1 VPAGAQLAVR
11 IHYKKT
17 WQFEGKA
24 LSDRSTVGIYFAK
37 DAGPHELLTLAL
49 SAPGPA
55 AHDTKD
61 ITFTRTL
68 NEDVQAVAVS
78 PDDVPPNISVQMVA
92 IRPDGSRTPMIRL
105 STRPDWSRRYW
116 FEQPLTFPRG
126 TRIEVTAKLDD
137 PDILSA
143 AFGGPATPPA
153 AASGP
158 LRLTLNLVR
167 PNAKPSAP

>member
-1 VPAGAQLAVR
+1 
-11 IHYKKT
+11 
-17 WQFEGKA
+17 
-24 LSDRSTVGIYFAK
+24 
-37 DAGPHELLTLAL
+37 
-49 SAPGPA
+49 
-55 AHDTKD
+55 
-61 ITFTRTL
+61 
-68 NEDVQAVAVS
+68 VQAVAVS
-78 PDDVPPNISVQMVA
+78 PDDVPANISVQMVA

-116 FEQPLTFPRG
+116 FERPLSFPRG

-158 LRLTLNLVR
+158 LRLTLNVVR

>member
-1 VPAGAQLAVR
+1 
-11 IHYKKT
+11 
-17 WQFEGKA
+17 
-24 LSDRSTVGIYFAK
+24 
-37 DAGPHELLTLAL
+37 
-49 SAPGPA
+49 
-55 AHDTKD
+55 
-61 ITFTRTL
+61 
-68 NEDVQAVAVS
+68 VQAVAVS

-92 IRPDGSRTPMIRL
+92 IRPDGSRTPVIRL

-143 AFGGPATPPA
+143 AFGGPPTPPA

-158 LRLTLNLVR
+158 LRLTLNVVR
-167 PNAKPSAP
+167 ANTKPSAP